1 MLTVWQPTFEP
12 VPLDCTKPL
21 PLKPN
26 LKLAKLQTIVIGF
39 WVALAGQIYG
49 VTMVPALKIM
59 GHLGLVCVTA
69 IMTLLSALLSTFIAW
84 LFSFVIHVPNYDVH
98 ILLAFVIP
106 FFVTPAF
113 SFLTALSM
121 RELQRSRRR
130 AFDLA
135 RLDALTGIAN
145 RRAFFD
151 AARTRG
157 GEARPSKGSQAVLFI
172 DIDHFKSINDSFGH
186 DGGDAVL
193 KHFAGLLRAC
203 TRQDDLVAR
212 VGGEE
217 FVVLIEGIEEA
228 GLDAIAAGI
237 VARVRMSPVCFVAE
251 PIRYTGSNGG
261 AIADFA
267 TSVDV
272 LLSIADKQLYMV
284 KNDGRD
290 NHRIIDLR
298 CDEHPVA
305 TENQFA
311 HDAPLNL
318 RRVTRAQIT

>member
-98 ILLAFVIP
+98 IFLAFVIP

-151 AARTRG
+151 AARKRG
-157 GEARPSKGSQAVLFI
+157 EEARPSKGSQAVLFI

-217 FVVLIEGIEEA
+217 FIVLVEGIEEA
-228 GLDAIAAGI
+228 GLAAIAAGI

-251 PIRYTGSNGG
+251 QIRYTVSIGG